1 MLNYSAI
8 SIFWWNCPLSI
19 PFLQNLLLEDKS
31 EWLFLFATTAV
42 PILVWQCIG
51 LVQDIFLAAPP
62 IKNAVY
68 KNISCDYSTYSD
80 EREGERW
87 WGWGSNKLVRGEA
100 HWERDGIFL
109 GSFTFLYFIEQINF
123 SPVFFNPSLCCIS
136 HAKMYWFVPIG
147 NPTFSDF
154 LSNPHQCHA
163 SHSGLNNTIQHLFTF
178 YNSFMMGW
186 KKPACNKRGPLGGG
200 ISGTFSENISP
211 RDYNTLPLMFISL
224 QNLSLT
230 STPSNMK

>member
-109 GSFTFLYFIEQINF
+109 GSFSFFVLYWANQLFPSIFQPFIVLHLSRQDVLVCTNWQSNLF
-123 SPVFFNPSLCCIS
+123 RFSLQPSPVSRQSLRI
-136 HAKMYWFVPIG
+136 K
-147 NPTFSDF
+147 
-154 LSNPHQCHA
+154 
-163 SHSGLNNTIQHLFTF
+163 
-178 YNSFMMGW
+178 
-186 KKPACNKRGPLGGG
+186 
-200 ISGTFSENISP
+200 
-211 RDYNTLPLMFISL
+211 
-224 QNLSLT
+224 
-230 STPSNMK
+230 

>member
-1 MLNYSAI
+1 MLNVSAI
-8 SIFWWNCPLSI
+8 SIFWWNCPLST

-109 GSFTFLYFIEQINF
+109 GSFSFFVLYWANQLF
-123 SPVFFNPSLCCIS
+123 PSILLVCTN
-136 HAKMYWFVPIG
+136 WQ
-147 NPTFSDF
+147 
-154 LSNPHQCHA
+154 SN
-163 SHSGLNNTIQHLFTF
+163 LFRF
-178 YNSFMMGW
+178 
-186 KKPACNKRGPLGGG
+186 
-200 ISGTFSENISP
+200 
-211 RDYNTLPLMFISL
+211 SL
-224 QNLSLT
+224 QPPPSV
-230 STPSNMK
+230 TPVTRD